1 MPGQYVVPP
10 NVPVWLV
17 VVVLGLKVVNAGLR
31 DVSGLQVVVVV
42 VVGLNVVVEVGRADV
57 VVVLLVEVRA
67 SSFMQST

>member
-42 VVGLNVVVEVGRADV
+42 VVGLIVVVEVGRTDV

>member
-31 DVSGLQVVVVV
+31 DDSGLQVVVVV
-42 VVGLNVVVEVGRADV
+42 VVDLNVVVEVGRADV